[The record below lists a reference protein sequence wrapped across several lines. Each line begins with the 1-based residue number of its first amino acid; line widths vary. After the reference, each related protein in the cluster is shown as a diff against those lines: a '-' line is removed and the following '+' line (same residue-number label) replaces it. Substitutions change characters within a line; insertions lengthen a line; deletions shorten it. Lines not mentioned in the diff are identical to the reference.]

1 KLWRTLYFG
10 TDFSGESL
18 SSTTGTCTLTNGIN
32 FGIELEECES
42 SSISRCIPIVVEIL
56 TRLVELRGI
65 NCQGIYRHAGGLTAV
80 NWLVHE
86 LDKGAENIEFNSEKW
101 YDVKAVAS
109 TLKTF
114 FAKLPDSLLSSKMSS
129 LCVEAS
135 LIENHCDRVV
145 ELKRLVIQLDDCRF
159 ETLKYLCA
167 HFRRVASKCH
177 INKIDARNLPIIF
190 GPTLIWDSKAS
201 LQANLVD
208 NPEKIRIVESFILY
222 YEWFFDHNE
231 YNDIPV
237 EINPQMPNLPS
248 VLHVGNIDP
257 EISLTNETKPSE
269 IIQQIVHAAKRRWS
283 SPLLLDSLSSLS
295 TTTEQQTSKPIN
307 ISVKSRNRRQDKKE
321 EKSSRSRSVDSS
333 LNEKQSNPTTV
344 SSSTDSA
351 VYSMS
356 DISSSISTTVKKPS
370 QSLKDISHFFH
381 YFTLS
386 NEKTKS
392 KTLTNIRRKTLRKK
406 LTNETFISPANK
418 DDDIYERISNSSI
431 CFIDQSPNHEID
443 FVQQTSLLKS
453 KLIQHENILKTLK
466 QQINQVDQQI
476 LIIQEDSKNNNQD
489 IKLSPCSN
497 RQLIKRRHTFN
508 SLFDLNC
515 LFIEKD
521 KYSSSSLYALQL
533 L

>member
-1 KLWRTLYFG
+1 MHVFKYDTVELY
-10 TDFSGESL
+10 
-18 SSTTGTCTLTNGIN
+18 
-32 FGIELEECES
+32 
-42 SSISRCIPIVVEIL
+42 SSI
-56 TRLVELRGI
+56 
-65 NCQGIYRHAGGLTAV
+65 
-80 NWLVHE
+80 
-86 LDKGAENIEFNSEKW
+86 
-101 YDVKAVAS
+101 
-109 TLKTF
+109 
-114 FAKLPDSLLSSKMSS
+114 
-129 LCVEAS
+129 
-135 LIENHCDRVV
+135 
-145 ELKRLVIQLDDCRF
+145 
-159 ETLKYLCA
+159 
-167 HFRRVASKCH
+167 
-177 INKIDARNLPIIF
+177 IDARNLPIIF

>member
-1 KLWRTLYFG
+1 MYFGSENKHCHSTQRSELPIPRKLWRTLYFG

-177 INKIDARNLPIIF
+177 INKIDARNLAIIF

-208 NPEKIRIVESFILY
+208 NPEKNRIVESFILY

-237 EINPQMPNLPS
+237 EINPQMPNLPP
-248 VLHVGNIDP
+248 VLQVGNIDP

-392 KTLTNIRRKTLRKK
+392 KTLTNIRRKKLRKK

-443 FVQQTSLLKS
+443 FVRQTSLLKS

-476 LIIQEDSKNNNQD
+476 LIIQEDS
-489 IKLSPCSN
+489 IK
-497 RQLIKRRHTFN
+497 
-508 SLFDLNC
+508 
-515 LFIEKD
+515 
-521 KYSSSSLYALQL
+521 
-533 L
+533 